1 MVEGNFGQP
10 LPDDGRV
17 IPFHALYNNNKK
29 VIMNSTRIIC
39 ILLIVAGLMGM
50 AFGGFSFTKETH
62 KASLGPINLSV
73 AEEKSVNI
81 PLWASIA
88 AIVAGAAVLVA
99 GSKR

>member
-1 MVEGNFGQP
+1 
-10 LPDDGRV
+10 
-17 IPFHALYNNNKK
+17 
-29 VIMNSTRIIC
+29 MNSTRIIG
-39 ILLIVAGLMGM
+39 IILIVAGVAGL

-73 AEEKSVNI
+73 AEEKQVNI

-99 GSKR
+99 GGSKR

>member
-1 MVEGNFGQP
+1 
-10 LPDDGRV
+10 
-17 IPFHALYNNNKK
+17 
-29 VIMNSTRIIC
+29 MNSTRIIG
-39 ILLIVAGLMGM
+39 IILIVAGVAGL

-73 AEEKSVNI
+73 AEEKSVDI

-99 GSKR
+99 GGSKR